1 MNSGNSVTGML
12 QSITG
17 SNMLADKIKLNR
29 EERDMIRLAQE
40 SFENT
45 LESVVPLLADEEM
58 LFTLRKVL
66 RAQGREN
73 DFFRNL

>member
-1 MNSGNSVTGML
+1 ML